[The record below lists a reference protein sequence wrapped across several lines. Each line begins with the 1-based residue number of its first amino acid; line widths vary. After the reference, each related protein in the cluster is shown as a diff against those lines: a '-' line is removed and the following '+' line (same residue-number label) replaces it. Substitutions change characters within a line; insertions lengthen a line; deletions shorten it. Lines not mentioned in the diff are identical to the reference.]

1 MFKSLQ
7 QRLDGGPEKIRYD
20 TIEQFNV
27 DSKAGCDQLNL
38 AHETK
43 TNKRQRPLTS
53 VQIMRI
59 FIHHTNEMIAINNNN
74 NNNNNERPNN
84 MP

>member
-1 MFKSLQ
+1 
-7 QRLDGGPEKIRYD
+7 
-20 TIEQFNV
+20 V